1 MLRENAEHLLRQ
13 VILGHIKMIIQPR
26 KSRPADVQRGKD
38 VGLCPLH
45 DRADLLPVVH
55 IFKCQMLY
63 RSTCDN
69 AAIVILILNF
79 GKSPIKCGKM
89 ILRRVL
95 ADMTGYMQKFNIH
108 LQRRVAEQPQELT
121 FRFNFFRHQ
130 IQHQHSQRANVLM
143 SRTVAVHDKNILLG
157 QNVIR
162 RQLR

>member
-1 MLRENAEHLLRQ
+1 
-13 VILGHIKMIIQPR
+13 
-26 KSRPADVQRGKD
+26 
-38 VGLCPLH
+38 
-45 DRADLLPVVH
+45 
-55 IFKCQMLY
+55 
-63 RSTCDN
+63 
-69 AAIVILILNF
+69 
-79 GKSPIKCGKM
+79 
-89 ILRRVL
+89 
-95 ADMTGYMQKFNIH
+95 MTGYMQKFNIH